1 MKKFVSVLFVLFL
14 MVAFS
19 NTVFANV
26 YATDV
31 QVSKTTI
38 ALAAADTTIIS
49 FRLNENADL
58 GVDVKIY
65 NSSSVLVRTISLTT
79 AEKGVNSV
87 VWDGKDDSGDAVA
100 EDNYSFEVT
109 ASDDGY
115 TEWTKIS

>member
-38 ALAAADTTIIS
+38 ALAAGDTTIIS
-49 FRLNENADL
+49 FRLNENAD
-58 GVDVKIY
+58 
-65 NSSSVLVRTISLTT
+65 
-79 AEKGVNSV
+79 
-87 VWDGKDDSGDAVA
+87 
-100 EDNYSFEVT
+100 
-109 ASDDGY
+109 
-115 TEWTKIS
+115 